1 MAIYYPP
8 PAFHFKVSIEVEGA
22 GDKDTRFQEVSGIGV
37 EISTEELVEGG
48 ENRFAHQL
56 PTGAR
61 HGNLVLKRGL
71 LTSSKLIK
79 WVRDAVEKM
88 AFSPVTVIVTLL
100 DKEQEPLASWQ
111 FINAWPVKWTLGNL
125 NSTDNSVLV
134 ETLELTYQ
142 YQRPVNV

>member
-8 PAFHFKVSIEVEGA
+8 PAFHFQVTIQVDGA
-22 GDKDTRFQEVSGIGV
+22 DDKDTRFQEVSGLGV
-37 EISTEELVEGG
+37 ELGVEELVEGG

-56 PTGAR
+56 PSGAR

-79 WVRDAVEKM
+79 WIRNAVEKM
-88 AFSPVTVIVTLL
+88 KFSPVTVIVTLL
-100 DKEQEPLASWQ
+100 DEKHKPLASWQ

-125 NSTDNSVLV
+125 NSTDNNVLV

-142 YQRPVNV
+142 YQRPAD